1 MHPHFSLTQRG
12 VVEPPQRFEFPDGFE
27 EESAVSE
34 RLQLSVGDLDDD
46 KELWLIKV
54 PNNFECGTDR
64 KFKFDLEGTTHVT
77 NNERQY
83 QVTAK
88 KLKGSNQNYTAA
100 LLSSENGL
108 SLAPPF
114 MGHVTVTEIPTLPE
128 VTIPPSPPSPK
139 VTLPTGMR
147 QRYQP
152 YGSSELRT
160 RKRKTK
166 VSGTDLTDSAS
177 PHKKKKKKKKSY
189 DSVEMKHEANE
200 SYQKEEGDTSLE
212 DQGVVQEE
220 ENEED
225 ELVFQKSK
233 RKRQKGKDV
242 VEPTEE
248 IVKKKK
254 KKMKKEKR

>member
-1 MHPHFSLTQRG
+1 MIHRKTNIQLPHPMHPHFSLTQRG

-64 KFKFDLEGTTHVT
+64 KFKFDLEGTTHIT

-88 KLKGSNQNYTAA
+88 RLKGSNQNYTAA

-152 YGSSELRT
+152 YGSN
-160 RKRKTK
+160 
-166 VSGTDLTDSAS
+166 LTDSAS

-189 DSVEMKHEANE
+189 DSVEMKDEADE
-200 SYQKEEGDTSLE
+200 SYQKEEGDTLLE

-225 ELVFQKSK
+225 ELVFQKSN